1 MEETRFGNLVF
12 IPGMGGGRYPFCNS
26 LYIDDKKKAIID
38 PASDESFLRKLA
50 KEKKIDAVINSHYHE
65 DHIAFNYLFPEA
77 ELFVHEAIGA
87 CFKSYNSFLD
97 YCGLLDSKYR
107 AEWDDLFLNKFHF
120 EERTPAAE
128 FRDGDLLFFGDT
140 KLQVI
145 HTPGHTAG
153 HCSFYFP
160 DQGILFMG
168 DLDLSRFGP
177 WYGDRVS
184 DIDETI
190 QSMRRLLE
198 IPADI
203 YITSHEMGII
213 QGDISELVETYL
225 SVITRREKKILE
237 FLERPRTLD
246 EIVERWIIFKRELQ
260 PRYFFEFSERGMI
273 IKHLERLIRN
283 GNIRTEEGNLYSISA
298 FEMT

>member
-12 IPGMGGGRYPFCNS
+12 VPGMGCGRYPFCNS
-26 LYIDDKKKAIID
+26 LYIDDERKAIID
-38 PASDESFLRKLA
+38 PASDETFLRKLA
-50 KEKKIDAVINSHYHE
+50 GEKRVDIIINSHYHE

-77 ELFVHEAIGA
+77 ELYVHEAIGA
-87 CFKSYNSFLD
+87 CFKSYSSFLD

-107 AEWDDLFLNKFHF
+107 TEWDDLFLNRFHF
-120 EERTPAAE
+120 QERTPAVE
-128 FRDGDLLFFGDT
+128 FGDGDLLSFGDT
-140 KLQVI
+140 KLRVI

-153 HCSFYFP
+153 HCSFHFP

-184 DIDETI
+184 DIDQTI

-203 YITSHEMGII
+203 YITSHEIGII
-213 QGDISELVETYL
+213 RGDITEMVETYL
-225 SVITRREKKILE
+225 NVITRREKKILE
-237 FLERPRTLD
+237 FLERPRTAD
-246 EIVERWIIFKRELQ
+246 EIVERWIIFKKELQ
-260 PRYFFEFSERGMI
+260 PRYFFEFAERGMI
-273 IKHLERLIRN
+273 IKHLERLFRN
-283 GNIRTEEGNLYSISA
+283 GNIGTEEGKFYLISSDDK
-298 FEMT
+298 T